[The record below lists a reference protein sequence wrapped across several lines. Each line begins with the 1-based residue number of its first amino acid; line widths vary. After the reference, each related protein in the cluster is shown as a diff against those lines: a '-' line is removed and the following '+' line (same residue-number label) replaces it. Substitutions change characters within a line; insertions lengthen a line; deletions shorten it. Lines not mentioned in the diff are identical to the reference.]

1 MHDEFHER
9 RKQIFSESKCEPYKI
24 HYTKLVI
31 YIKMIS
37 TSFSILHR
45 NVPRIAV
52 STVFKRQIVL
62 SSSCWDTISGKSY
75 RNDTFAKD
83 YERWNGWNISDR
95 YCFSS
100 GAAATTAE
108 IRGIVSD
115 GVSTSHEMKQKSP
128 GHVTHTLRVLDMDVV
143 RKILDELKSVDL
155 NADGR

>member
-1 MHDEFHER
+1 
-9 RKQIFSESKCEPYKI
+9 
-24 HYTKLVI
+24 
-31 YIKMIS
+31 MIS
-37 TSFSILHR
+37 ANFSILHR
-45 NVPRIAV
+45 NVPRIAA

-62 SSSCWDTISGKSY
+62 SSSCWDTISSKSY

-100 GAAATTAE
+100 VAAATTKTPLAAAAATTTE

-115 GVSTSHEMKQKSP
+115 GVSTSHETKQKSP
-128 GHVTHTLRVLDMDVV
+128 GHITRTLRVLDMDVV
-143 RKILDELKSVDL
+143 RKILDELKSVDV